1 MKLASGIADITYYKK
16 SGIKVGLG
24 TDGAG
29 STNTLDMFEEI
40 KTAALLQ
47 KVIHKKASCMDA
59 FTALSMA
66 TREGAEVLGL
76 QEKIGT
82 LEEGKLA
89 DIILVDL
96 NKPHLQPIH
105 DVYSD
110 LVYSATGQDVDTTI
124 INGKIIME
132 NRKLIQDDEN
142 IIMQECERI
151 KNKYMNKNNL

>member
-1 MKLASGIADITYYKK
+1 M
-16 SGIKVGLG
+16 GLG

-40 KTAALLQ
+40 RIAALLQ
-47 KVIHKKASCMDA
+47 KVIHKKASCIDA
-59 FTALSMA
+59 FTALNMA
-66 TREGAEVLGL
+66 TKEGAEVLGL

-82 LEEGKLA
+82 LEEGKLG
-89 DIILVDL
+89 DIILIDL
-96 NKPHLQPIH
+96 SKPHLQPIN
-105 DVYSD
+105 DIYSD

-124 INGKIIME
+124 INGNIIME

-142 IIMQECERI
+142 KIIQECERI